1 MQQWHAHGAGVAT
14 QPEHHDAFL
23 YGAGDQKIGTIVA
36 PDADAETQR
45 RKGSALK
52 RKFLKNTPG
61 LSGLIKA
68 IKKAASEKGWIKG
81 VDGRQVSIRS
91 THAAL
96 NSLLQNAGAV
106 AMKLAPVLLYERLIE
121 EGYVWGRDFA
131 QVAHVHD
138 EMQISVRPDLAKHV
152 GEVACW
158 SIEEAGKQLGFRCP
172 LAGEADT
179 GSSWKDTH

>member
-23 YGAGDQKIGTIVA
+23 YGAGDQKIGSIVA

-81 VDGRQVSIRS
+81 IDGRQVSIRS

-106 AMKLAPVLLYERLIE
+106 AMKLAPVLLYERLID

-138 EMQISVRPDLAKHV
+138 EMQISVRPDIADYV

-179 GSSWKDTH
+179 GSSWKETH